1 MGLGGQ
7 EYFMRTKDYDTWN
20 EKKKLIQAREFQR
33 FVHERE
39 IWWCSIGLNVDD
51 EEDGK
56 NDQFERPVLV
66 IKKFNR
72 HVVLG
77 VPLTTKFK
85 DNKYYFNFEHDNVK
99 FAAILSQLRLHS
111 TKRFSRRV
119 RRINK
124 NLYNDIKKKIIE
136 VCF

>member
-1 MGLGGQ
+1 MH
-7 EYFMRTKDYDTWN
+7 TKDYDEWN
-20 EKKKLIQAREFQR
+20 EKKKLIQAEPFQK

-56 NDQFERPVLV
+56 NEQFERPVLI

-72 HVVLG
+72 HIVLA
-77 VPLTTKFK
+77 VPLTTRFK
-85 DNKYYFNFEHDNVK
+85 DNKYYFNFEHDGVQ
-99 FAAILSQLRLHS
+99 FAAILSQLRLLS

-119 RRINK
+119 RRINA
-124 NLYNDIKKKIIE
+124 NLFNEIKEKIVE
-136 VCF
+136 VCL

>member
-1 MGLGGQ
+1 MHV
-7 EYFMRTKDYDTWN
+7 KNYDAWN
-20 EKKKLIQAREFQR
+20 QKKKLIQAGEFQQ

-39 IWWCSIGLNVDD
+39 IWWCTIGLNIDD

-72 HVVLG
+72 HIVLV

-85 DNKYYFNFEHDNVK
+85 ENKYYFNFEHDDVQ
-99 FAAILSQLRLHS
+99 FAAILSQLRLLS

-124 NLYNDIKKKIIE
+124 NLFKDITKRIIE

>member
-1 MGLGGQ
+1 
-7 EYFMRTKDYDTWN
+7 MRTKDYDAWN
-20 EKKKLIQAREFQR
+20 KKKKAVQAGEFQR

-39 IWWCSIGLNVDD
+39 IWWCSIGLNIDD

-72 HVVLG
+72 HVVLV

-85 DNKYYFNFEHDNVK
+85 DNKYYFSFEHDNIK
-99 FAAILSQLRLHS
+99 FAAILSQLRLVS

-124 NLYNDIKKKIIE
+124 NLFGGIKKKIIE